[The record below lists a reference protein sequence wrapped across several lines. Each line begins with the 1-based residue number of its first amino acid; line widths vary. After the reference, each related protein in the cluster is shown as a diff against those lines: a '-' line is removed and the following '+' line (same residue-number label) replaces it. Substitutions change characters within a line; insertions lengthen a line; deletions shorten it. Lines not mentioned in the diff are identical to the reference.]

1 MITECFKDM
10 LSFLLVFFIGVIA
23 FADAFLSI
31 ETVLG
36 ITNVLEPI
44 PFDENQTAYEK
55 YVQGY
60 VIAWQKSFLVALG
73 EFDENLAFY
82 REEDWLVFILC
93 CLFNIIVLLNLLIAI
108 ISETYTR
115 IADLKTQNSYKEKA
129 VQISMMQDMLL
140 GQFKKTEDPN
150 ELVFIAKVINS
161 EDIHEDDMTDKIDDL
176 RTELHE
182 VRDELKYLMKK
193 MSRSYRN
200 NSNK

>member
-1 MITECFKDM
+1 M
-10 LSFLLVFFIGVIA
+10 
-23 FADAFLSI
+23 
-31 ETVLG
+31 
-36 ITNVLEPI
+36 
-44 PFDENQTAYEK
+44 
-55 YVQGY
+55 QGY
-60 VIAWQKSFLVALG
+60 VFAWQKSFLVALG
-73 EFDENLAFY
+73 EFDDNLEFY
-82 REEDWLVFILC
+82 REEDWLVFLLC

-176 RTELHE
+176 RVELHE
-182 VRDELKYLMKK
+182 VRDELKYMMKK
-193 MSRSYRN
+193 MSRNYRS
-200 NSNK
+200 NSLM

>member
-1 MITECFKDM
+1 M
-10 LSFLLVFFIGVIA
+10 
-23 FADAFLSI
+23 
-31 ETVLG
+31 
-36 ITNVLEPI
+36 
-44 PFDENQTAYEK
+44 
-55 YVQGY
+55 QGY

-73 EFDENLAFY
+73 EFDENLDFY
-82 REEDWLVFILC
+82 REEDWLVFLLC

-193 MSRSYRN
+193 MSRSYR
-200 NSNK
+200 

>member
-1 MITECFKDM
+1 M
-10 LSFLLVFFIGVIA
+10 
-23 FADAFLSI
+23 
-31 ETVLG
+31 
-36 ITNVLEPI
+36 
-44 PFDENQTAYEK
+44 
-55 YVQGY
+55 QGY

-82 REEDWLVFILC
+82 REEDWLVFLLC

-200 NSNK
+200 NSQK

>member
-10 LSFLLVFFIGVIA
+10 LSFLLVFVIGVIA

-36 ITNVLEPI
+36 ITNALPPV
-44 PFDENQTAYEK
+44 PFDENGTAYEK

-73 EFDENLAFY
+73 EFDENLDFY
-82 REEDWLVFILC
+82 REEDWLVFLLC

-193 MSRSYRN
+193 MSRSYR
-200 NSNK
+200 